1 MLIFERWGRWGG
13 TYELRGESNLRS
25 RIPWLEPP
33 RPANEV
39 LPRLPL
45 CLRWDWTL
53 VPLAHETLA
62 TRYYRLGFLFNVQMF
77 NSNSTVCLAK
87 ACTLMADYYWE
98 LSPFWGIQSTTLIH
112 SSSVR
117 HSYNFGT
124 SQTLLNSLS
133 LTCPQRVFAF
143 SKDDAA
149 RELWPKGFEANCS
162 DSDWELA
169 NEVDIALL
177 SITTPSFV
185 LR

>member
-124 SQTLLNSLS
+124 SQTLLNSLR
-133 LTCPQRVFAF
+133 LTCPQRVVIPMYLQFLKMKLPENYDPRDSRQIAVIAIG
-143 SKDDAA
+143 S
-149 RELWPKGFEANCS
+149 WPMRS
-162 DSDWELA
+162 TLHSSL
-169 NEVDIALL
+169 
-177 SITTPSFV
+177 
-185 LR
+185 